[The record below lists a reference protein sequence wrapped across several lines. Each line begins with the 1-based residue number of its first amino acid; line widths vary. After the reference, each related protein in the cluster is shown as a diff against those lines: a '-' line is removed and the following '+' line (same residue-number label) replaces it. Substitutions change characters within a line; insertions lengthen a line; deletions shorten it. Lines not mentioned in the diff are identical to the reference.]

1 MVTVLVVRVLLFS
14 VAVFWVPTSSCSS
27 RTCFSFPC
35 LRSLADSD
43 FDSFYKA
50 TYKKGAAKGKGKTA
64 EIRGSSKSKV
74 GRITGYNVK
83 SGTVLIAPSSR
94 LWFRTS
100 GER

>member
-1 MVTVLVVRVLLFS
+1 MGDCAGSESAALFGCGLLGSYLLLFI
-14 VAVFWVPTSSCSS
+14 AYG
-27 RTCFSFPC
+27 FSFPS
-35 LRSLADSD
+35 LPSLADSD

-74 GRITGYNVK
+74 GRIMGYNIK
-83 SGTVLIAPSSR
+83 LATVLIAPSSR